1 MGKNQSP
8 AGDASG
14 SLVSTGVEGLD
25 DILGGGLPAGRLYLV
40 QGSPGSG
47 KTTVGLQFAL
57 AGRDAGEKAL
67 YVTLSETRDELH
79 AVARS
84 HGWDLAGVEILEMF
98 SEDEFAPE
106 AEQSVLYPAEVE
118 LGEAAQ
124 HAIEAIEL
132 LSPARVVFD
141 SLSEMRL
148 LAQSSL
154 RYRRQILALKQFLAE
169 RRITVLCLD
178 NKSNDP
184 EGSELHSIAHGVIA
198 LDQRVE
204 TFGPD
209 RRRVRIV
216 KLRGVKYRGGY
227 HDFAL
232 DRGGLYVF
240 PRLVAAEHHANF
252 DVTPQSTGVPGLD
265 DLLGGGLV
273 PGTNILFAG
282 PSGVGKTTTAVRT
295 VLSALERGQ
304 RAVYYLFD
312 EGVGT
317 LRARSAAL
325 GMDLEAHIQ
334 VGGLQLR
341 QVDPAELS
349 PGEFTSRVRQAV
361 EQDGASFVVI
371 DSLNAYMRAM
381 PGERFLFLQL
391 HELFSYLNQRGVTTV
406 LVMSQHGQIGEGRS
420 DIDLSYISDA
430 VLMFRFFEAS
440 GELHGAIS
448 ALKSRMTP
456 HLHTIHEFRIVPGKG
471 LLVGDALRDFRGVL
485 TGLPVVSGLSAIE
498 GGETGSPPPGAAG
511 SM

>member
-1 MGKNQSP
+1 M
-8 AGDASG
+8 
-14 SLVSTGVEGLD
+14 LVSTGIEGLD

-47 KTTVGLQFAL
+47 KTTVGLQFVL
-57 AGRDAGEKAL
+57 AGRDAGEKTL
-67 YVTLSETRDELH
+67 YVTLSETRDELDT
-79 AVARS
+79 VARS

-124 HAIEAIEL
+124 NAIEAIEAL
-132 LSPARVVFD
+132 APTRVVFD

-169 RRITVLCLD
+169 RRVTVLCLD
-178 NKSNDP
+178 NRINDP

-198 LDQRVE
+198 LDQRAE
-204 TFGPD
+204 PFGPD
-209 RRRVRIV
+209 RRRVRVV
-216 KLRGVKYRGGY
+216 KLRGVKYRGGF
-227 HDFAL
+227 HDLSL

-240 PRLVAAEHHANF
+240 PRLVAAEHHASF
-252 DVTPQSTGVPGLD
+252 DGRPQTTGVRRLD

-312 EGVGT
+312 EGVAT

-325 GMDLEAHIQ
+325 GMDLEPHTRAG
-334 VGGLQLR
+334 VLQLQ

-361 EQDGASFVVI
+361 EQNGATFVVI
-371 DSLNAYMRAM
+371 DSLNAYVRAM

-406 LVMSQHGQIGEGRS
+406 LIMSQHGQLGEGRT

-430 VLMFRFFEAS
+430 VLMFRFFEAN
-440 GELHGAIS
+440 GELHSAIS

-456 HLHTIHEFRIVPGKG
+456 HRHTIHEFRIVAGEG
-471 LLVGDALRDFRGVL
+471 LQVGEALTDFQGVL
-485 TGLPVVSGLSAIE
+485 MGLPAVSGLTSFD
-498 GGETGSPPPGAAG
+498 GGENRLPPTGAAG

>member
-1 MGKNQSP
+1 MGKYQSP
-8 AGDASG
+8 AVSE
-14 SLVSTGVEGLD
+14 SLVSTGIEGLD
-25 DILGGGLPAGRLYLV
+25 NILGGGLPAGRLYLV

-47 KTTVGLQFAL
+47 KTTVGMQFAL
-57 AGRDAGEKAL
+57 AGRDAGEKTL
-67 YVTLSETRDELH
+67 YVTLSETRDELD

-84 HGWDLAGVEILEMF
+84 HGWDLTGVEILEMF

-124 HAIEAIEL
+124 HAMEAIEA
-132 LSPARVVFD
+132 LSPTRVVFD

-169 RRITVLCLD
+169 RRCTVLCLD
-178 NKSNDP
+178 NKNSDP

-209 RRRVRIV
+209 RRRVRVV
-216 KLRGVKYRGGY
+216 KLRGVKYRGGF
-227 HDFAL
+227 HDLSL

-240 PRLVAAEHHANF
+240 PRLVAAEHHARF
-252 DVTPQSTGVPGLD
+252 DSTPQSTGVARLD
-265 DLLGGGLV
+265 DLLGGGLA

-282 PSGVGKTTTAVRT
+282 PSGVGKTTTAVRAA
-295 VLSALERGQ
+295 LSALERGQ

-312 EGVGT
+312 EGAGT
-317 LRARSAAL
+317 LRMRSAAL
-325 GMDLEAHIQ
+325 GMDLDPHVQA
-334 VGGLQLR
+334 GRLQLQ

-349 PGEFTSRVRQAV
+349 PGEFTSRVRHAV
-361 EQDGASFVVI
+361 EREGASFIVI

-406 LVMSQHGQIGEGRS
+406 LVMSQHGQIGEGRT

-430 VLMFRFFEAS
+430 VLMFRFFEAN
-440 GELHGAIS
+440 GQLHSAIA
-448 ALKSRMTP
+448 ALKSRLTP
-456 HLHTIHEFRIVPGKG
+456 HLRTIHEFRIVPGKG
-471 LLVGDALRDFRGVL
+471 LQVGEALTELQGVL
-485 TGLPVVSGLSAIE
+485 TGLPVVSGLASFDS
-498 GGETGSPPPGAAG
+498 GETGSPRSGAAE